1 MQRHLRS
8 PFEDVATR
16 RRGSLRRRREVN
28 ELLNLF
34 VRAQVALTELKERQE
49 GQTLAEY
56 GVVLGV
62 ITVLLVVVFTSLSDA
77 IGGTINKVIG
87 VLPK

>member
-1 MQRHLRS
+1 M
-8 PFEDVATR
+8 
-16 RRGSLRRRREVN
+16 N

-34 VRAQVALTELKERQE
+34 VRAQVALTALKERQE
-49 GQTLAEY
+49 GQTMAEY

-62 ITVLLVVVFTSLSDA
+62 ITVLLVVVFTSLSGA

-87 VLPK
+87 ILPK